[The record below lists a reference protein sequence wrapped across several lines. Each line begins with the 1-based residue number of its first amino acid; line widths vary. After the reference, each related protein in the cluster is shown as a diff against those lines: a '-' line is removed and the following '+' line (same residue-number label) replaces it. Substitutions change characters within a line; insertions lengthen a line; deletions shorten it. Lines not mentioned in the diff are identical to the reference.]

1 MEMNENRIINLT
13 SEGTNATNR
22 NSSVSNFSNGRMID
36 DINKKVMI
44 KDNCAYGLNCVPDHI
59 YLPMLRRKDGQ
70 LTAEDCTLFPNE
82 LRVDM
87 KRKDGEIRKLIGENN
102 ALRNQLARNES
113 EMKIMKENFEN
124 TNQKLQEM
132 ADMLKRYEEKIDNLE
147 TDRSSLFWAN

>member
-1 MEMNENRIINLT
+1 MEMNENRIIDLT

-59 YLPMLRRKDGQ
+59 YLSMLRRKDGQ